1 MARKIARIALV
12 AVLMVGVVAMHSW
25 GHRGHGDAP
34 EPEVET
40 AAPAMH
46 HHAGM
51 MHHDAGQTD
60 PESDEDPSGLLSIL
74 GFMACGGVM
83 LRVALE
89 FLRPLFDRASSAIAV
104 LEAAVETA
112 PARARQRAVPAG
124 LRPTSLLLNR
134 IAVLRI

>member
-25 GHRGHGDAP
+25 GHRGHGD

-40 AAPAMH
+40 AAAATH

-51 MHHDAGQTD
+51 MHHDTAETD
-60 PESDEDPSGLLSIL
+60 PESDEDPSGLLSLL
-74 GFMACGGVM
+74 GFMVCSGVM

-89 FLRPLFDRASSAIAV
+89 LLRPLFDRALTALAV
-104 LEAAVETA
+104 LEATVEAA
-112 PARARQRAVPAG
+112 PARARQWALPAG
-124 LRPTSLLLNR
+124 FRPTSLLLNR